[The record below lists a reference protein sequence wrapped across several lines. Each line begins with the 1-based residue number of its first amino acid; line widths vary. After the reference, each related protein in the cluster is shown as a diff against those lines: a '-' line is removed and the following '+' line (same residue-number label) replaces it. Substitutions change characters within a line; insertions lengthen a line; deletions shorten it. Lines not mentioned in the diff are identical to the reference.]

1 MSPQD
6 SFVDVEHLSVAYTIQ
21 SASGRKEPNE
31 QEQFAIFVHVEV
43 SSHVRSSRWV
53 DAHPLGWDL

>member
-21 SASGRKEPNE
+21 SASGRKELNE
-31 QEQFAIFVHVEV
+31 QEQFAIFVHVEIP
-43 SSHVRSSRWV
+43 SH
-53 DAHPLGWDL
+53 A